1 MYDTFRTIAQAK
13 KAYRRCRTAKHFI
26 LKDDT
31 PNNPTCPVCTR
42 KLKDDPETMPGYRGN
57 RCEYNPR
64 TKQVTVFH
72 YTCSW
77 KRTFTQIANL
87 GAAA

>member
-1 MYDTFRTIAQAK
+1 MYDTFRTISQAK
-13 KAYRRCRTAKHFI
+13 NAYRRCRTVKHFI
-26 LKDDT
+26 LKDNT
-31 PNNPTCPVCTR
+31 PNNPTCPVCSH
-42 KLKDDPETMPGYRGN
+42 KLRDDPETMQSYRGN

-77 KRTFTQIANL
+77 KRTLAQVANL
-87 GAAA
+87 RAA

>member
-1 MYDTFRTIAQAK
+1 
-13 KAYRRCRTAKHFI
+13 
-26 LKDDT
+26 
-31 PNNPTCPVCTR
+31 
-42 KLKDDPETMPGYRGN
+42 MPGYRGN

>member
-13 KAYRRCRTAKHFI
+13 KAYKRCRTTKHFI
-26 LKDDT
+26 LADNT
-31 PNNPTCPVCTR
+31 PNNPTCPVCKR
-42 KLKDDPETMPGYRGN
+42 KLKDDPETMRGYRGN
-57 RCEYNPR
+57 RCEYNPK

-77 KRTFTQIANL
+77 QRTLEDIAKIR
-87 GAAA
+87 AA